1 MSGFQFIHYEKY
13 KKDDIE
19 GIIGEASRTP
29 GYCPHVENVQPPVVL
44 KGSLQNLQERLQHD
58 VAHYKKRSKDGKEKK
73 IRNDANILV
82 AGVFS
87 YPDPTAK
94 PGDPAFDKW
103 LDLSMKFVAEEYG
116 AQLHTAVLH
125 LDEEFPH
132 VHFYAIPKDYEMWN
146 ACRGDKASKETNSKL
161 EAKKAMQAYQDAY
174 YEGVSVHCGHT
185 RLGPRR
191 QRLTRVEWKAQ
202 KAHAERVASAESAV
216 LDAATQREKDA
227 AMQAK
232 ANAQAAELLAKEKR
246 KAKDVVEQANAAM
259 REAKRLQAE
268 ANAKYAEAEAVLSRF
283 GLADVPPQPTPP
295 QKGAE
300 ATPAGEFG
308 L

>member
-13 KKDDIE
+13 KKDDIG

-29 GYCPHVENVQPPVVL
+29 GYCPHVENVQPPIVL
-44 KGSLQNLQERLQHD
+44 KGNLQNLQERLQHD
-58 VAHYKKRSKDGKEKK
+58 VAHYKKRSKDGKDKK

-103 LDLSMKFVAEEYG
+103 IDLSMKFVAEEYG

-132 VHFYAIPKDYEMWN
+132 VHFYVIPKDYEMSN

-174 YEGVSVHCGHT
+174 YEGVSVH
-185 RLGPRR
+185 
-191 QRLTRVEWKAQ
+191 
-202 KAHAERVASAESAV
+202 
-216 LDAATQREKDA
+216 
-227 AMQAK
+227 
-232 ANAQAAELLAKEKR
+232 
-246 KAKDVVEQANAAM
+246 
-259 REAKRLQAE
+259 
-268 ANAKYAEAEAVLSRF
+268 LS
-283 GLADVPPQPTPP
+283 LIHI
-295 QKGAE
+295 
-300 ATPAGEFG
+300 
-308 L
+308 

>member
-1 MSGFQFIHYEKY
+1 
-13 KKDDIE
+13 
-19 GIIGEASRTP
+19 
-29 GYCPHVENVQPPVVL
+29 
-44 KGSLQNLQERLQHD
+44 
-58 VAHYKKRSKDGKEKK
+58 
-73 IRNDANILV
+73 
-82 AGVFS
+82 
-87 YPDPTAK
+87 
-94 PGDPAFDKW
+94 
-103 LDLSMKFVAEEYG
+103 MKFVAEEYG

-132 VHFYAIPKDYEMWN
+132 VHFYAIPKDYEMSN

-185 RLGPRR
+185 RLAPRR
-191 QRLTRVEWKAQ
+191 QRLTRVEWKAPER
-202 KAHAERVASAESAV
+202 HAERVAAESVV

-295 QKGAE
+295 EKGVE
-300 ATPAGEFG
+300 AAPEGEFRI
-308 L
+308 

>member
-1 MSGFQFIHYEKY
+1 
-13 KKDDIE
+13 
-19 GIIGEASRTP
+19 
-29 GYCPHVENVQPPVVL
+29 
-44 KGSLQNLQERLQHD
+44 
-58 VAHYKKRSKDGKEKK
+58 
-73 IRNDANILV
+73 
-82 AGVFS
+82 
-87 YPDPTAK
+87 
-94 PGDPAFDKW
+94 
-103 LDLSMKFVAEEYG
+103 
-116 AQLHTAVLH
+116 
-125 LDEEFPH
+125 
-132 VHFYAIPKDYEMWN
+132 MWN

-246 KAKDVVEQANAAM
+246 KAKDVVAG
-259 REAKRLQAE
+259 KRCHA
-268 ANAKYAEAEAVLSRF
+268 
-283 GLADVPPQPTPP
+283 
-295 QKGAE
+295 
-300 ATPAGEFG
+300 
-308 L
+308 